1 MGLWLSG
8 RINMN
13 PRFVI
18 TGGPGAGK
26 TTLLK
31 ALAKRGYRCIPESA
45 RAIIQARKAAGLSPR
60 PSPDQFGW
68 DILQVDIEQYPSILG
83 AAMPIFFDRGIVD
96 ALGMLEQRRQLS
108 ARELAR
114 LLTQYP
120 YHPLAFIAPPW
131 PDIFCQDDERD
142 QTFDEALEI
151 DRGLRQWYERWG
163 YDLLELP
170 MTSVAVRVDFVLSH
184 VNLALTRGGKK
195 PQR

>member
-1 MGLWLSG
+1 
-8 RINMN
+8 MN

-31 ALAKRGYRCIPESA
+31 ALARRGCRCVPESA

-60 PSPDQFGW
+60 PSLEQFGW
-68 DILQVDIEQYPSILG
+68 DILQVDIEQYQSLLS
-83 AAMPIFFDRGIVD
+83 ATMPIFFDRGIVD

-108 ARELAR
+108 ARELER
-114 LLTQYP
+114 FLRQYP
-120 YHPLAFIAPPW
+120 YHPLAFVAPPW
-131 PDIFCQDDERD
+131 SDIFCQDDERD

-151 DRGLRQWYERWG
+151 DRSLRQWYEHCG

-170 MTSVAVRVDFVLSH
+170 MTSVTARVDFVLSH
-184 VNLALTRGGKK
+184 AKWALTRGGKK